1 MPTGSEVVRMLKKAG
16 CKFDKSGTNHDWW
29 INPKTG
35 ERFQVPRHRSQQV
48 AKGTLESILKS
59 AGIK

>member
-1 MPTGSEVVRMLKKAG
+1 MAKGSEVVRMLKKAG
-16 CKFDKSGTNHDWW
+16 CKFYEQGTNHERW

-35 ERFQVPRHRSQQV
+35 EKFQVPRHKSQEV
-48 AKGTLESILKS
+48 NPNTLHSILKA